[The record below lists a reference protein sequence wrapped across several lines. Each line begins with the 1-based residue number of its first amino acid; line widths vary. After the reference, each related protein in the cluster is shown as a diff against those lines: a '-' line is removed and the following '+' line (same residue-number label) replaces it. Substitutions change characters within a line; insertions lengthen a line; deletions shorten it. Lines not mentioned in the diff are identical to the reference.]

1 MPTTITGD
9 SGAAYN
15 GISRLI
21 SGATNASPIVIT
33 TSTAHFFATGDSVL
47 ITDVEGNTAA
57 NDLWKITKIS
67 STTFSLDG
75 STGSGAYTSGGTAVD
90 LSLTPQFQA
99 PADGDNLDAASVNSA
114 FEALADR
121 TQFLALAHAPRI
133 WVPGCEIRGV
143 SGTARA
149 ASLDGTFNPITAT
162 EAIYSA
168 SALKTTSAIAGT
180 HATNTWHLLLPL
192 DAYLRTG
199 QGRTLATATL
209 YFTPDDTNLGTP
221 SSRLRFGIGR
231 QVLTTD
237 AFAIPD
243 APEPLLSTGSGF
255 ATDAQAGTY
264 NLVLHKLTFVPDQNE
279 VIDTTRYGY
288 VAIIP
293 LSHDTLGDYTYAIH
307 GIQLAFA

>member
-9 SGAAYN
+9 SGEAYN

-57 NDLWKITKIS
+57 NGLWRITKNS
-67 STTFSLDG
+67 STTFSLTG
-75 STGSGAYTSGGTAVD
+75 STGSGAYTSGGTAVN

-99 PADGDNLDAASVNSA
+99 PSDGETLDAASVNSA

-121 TQFLALAHAPRI
+121 TQFLALPHAPLI
-133 WVPGCEIRGV
+133 WVPGSAICGV
-143 SGTARA
+143 SGSARA

-162 EAIYSA
+162 EAIYSG

-180 HATNTWHLLLPL
+180 HATNCFHLLLPL
-192 DAYLRTG
+192 DQFLRYG
-199 QGRTLATATL
+199 QGRTLASATL
-209 YFTPDDTNLGTP
+209 YFTPDDTNVGTP
-221 SSRLRFGIGR
+221 SSRVRFGIGR

-243 APEPLLSTGSGF
+243 APTALLSSGSGF
-255 ATDAQAGTY
+255 VQDAQAGTY
-264 NLVLHKLTFVPDQNE
+264 NLVLHKLAFVPDQNE

-288 VAIIP
+288 VGIIP
-293 LSHDTLGDYTYAIH
+293 LSHSTLGDFTYAIH
-307 GIQLAFA
+307 GVQLAFA